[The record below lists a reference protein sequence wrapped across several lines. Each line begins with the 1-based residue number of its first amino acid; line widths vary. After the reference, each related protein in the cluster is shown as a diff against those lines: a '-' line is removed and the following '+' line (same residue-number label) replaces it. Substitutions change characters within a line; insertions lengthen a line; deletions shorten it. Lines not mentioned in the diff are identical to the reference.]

1 MKQMMIITVSGK
13 NRMLIR
19 IGMIT
24 WEGSAER
31 IKQRIKRILMGT
43 PLWLIILLANNS
55 LLTGIVPV
63 NELLLTRTEKQVEL
77 SSAKLSSLS

>member
-63 NELLLTRTEKQVEL
+63 NELLLTRTEKQKNKNCVQ
-77 SSAKLSSLS
+77 